1 MGDLILLS
9 DKKNLDNLSKSE
21 REHTTTYGSRY
32 FTKSVPK
39 YEMPSDGMPARAAYQ
54 IIHDELNLDGNPA
67 LNLASFVTTWMEPEA
82 DKLIMESIGKNYVDN
97 DEYPQTQVIQNRVV
111 NMLARLFNA
120 PTESKSIGSGTIGSS
135 ESIMLGLLAHK
146 WTWKKRR
153 EAEGKST
160 DKPNIVMG
168 ADVHT
173 VWEKFARYFDV
184 ELKLIPLKKNM
195 CEITE
200 TEITKVMSSFS
211 CISGLKEDIYTVT
224 AEDVKAEVDE
234 NTIAVGAVVGTTFTG
249 QMDPIEEINN
259 ALLEI
264 KETKGWDIPI
274 HVDGASGGFTL
285 PFLYPE
291 LKWDFRLEQVRSINV
306 SGHKYGL
313 VYPGIGW
320 LIFKDKTDLPEELIF
335 NINYLGGIMPNY
347 SLNFSKGSSTII
359 AQYYNL
365 IRLGMK
371 GYKNIMEN
379 MQENAHYLASKLNGT
394 NKFEVINKGIIFP
407 IVTVQLQNSDFTVFH
422 LSEKLRQKGW
432 IVPAYTLPANADD
445 IAVLRMVVKESFSKD
460 MVEMLFTDIMES
472 IEKLEESEEERIKN
486 KDKNKNPTLLY

>member
-1 MGDLILLS
+1 MLS
-9 DKKNLDNLSKSE
+9 DKKDLDKMKKSE
-21 REHTTTYGSRY
+21 RENTTTYGSRY

-39 YEMPSDGMPARAAYQ
+39 YEMPEEGMPARAAYQ

-97 DEYPQTQVIQNRVV
+97 DEYPQTEVIQDRVV
-111 NMLARLFNA
+111 NMLARLFNT
-120 PTESKSIGSGTIGSS
+120 PKDCHSVGSGTIGSS
-135 ESIMLGLLAHK
+135 EAIMLGLLAHK
-146 WTWKKRR
+146 WTWRKRR
-153 EAEGKST
+153 EAEGKPT
-160 DKPNIVMG
+160 NKPNIVMG

-184 ELKLIPLKKNM
+184 ELKLIPLR
-195 CEITE
+195 
-200 TEITKVMSSFS
+200 
-211 CISGLKEDIYTVT
+211 EDIYTIT
-224 AEDVKAEVDE
+224 AQDVVDEIDE

-264 KETKGWDIPI
+264 KKTKGWDIPI
-274 HVDGASGGFTL
+274 HVDGASGGFIL
-285 PFLYPE
+285 PFMYPNI
-291 LKWDFRLEQVRSINV
+291 LWDFRLEQVRSINV

-335 NINYLGGIMPNY
+335 KINYLGGLMPNY

-359 AQYYNL
+359 AQYYNF
-365 IRLGMK
+365 IRLGIE
-371 GYKNIMEN
+371 GYRNIMEN
-379 MQENAHYLASKLNGT
+379 MQENARYLASKLEESG
-394 NKFEVINKGIIFP
+394 KFEVINKEVVFP
-407 IVTVQLQNSDFTVFH
+407 LITAKLQNCEFNAFH
-422 LSEKLRQKGW
+422 LSEKLRERGW

-460 MVEMLFTDIMES
+460 MVEMLFKDIMDS
-472 IEKLEESEEERIKN
+472 IEILNKSLEERRKLIDEKG
-486 KDKNKNPTLLY
+486 NPTLLY

>member
-1 MGDLILLS
+1 MLS
-9 DKKNLDNLSKSE
+9 DKKNLDEMDESE
-21 REHTTTYGSRY
+21 REYTTTYGSRY
-32 FTKSVPK
+32 FTKIVPK
-39 YEMPSDGMPARAAYQ
+39 YEMPEKGMPARAAYQ

-82 DKLIMESIGKNYVDN
+82 DQLIMESIGKNYVDN
-97 DEYPQTQVIQNRVV
+97 DEYPQTEVIQDRVV

-120 PTESKSIGSGTIGSS
+120 PKDCHSVGSATIGSS

-153 EAEGKST
+153 QAEGKPF

-184 ELKLIPLKKNM
+184 ELKLIPLR
-195 CEITE
+195 
-200 TEITKVMSSFS
+200 
-211 CISGLKEDIYTVT
+211 EDIYTIT
-224 AEDVKAEVDE
+224 AEDVVAEIDE

-249 QMDPIEEINN
+249 QMDPIEDINT
-259 ALLEI
+259 ALLEV
-264 KETKGWDIPI
+264 KKTKGWDIPI
-274 HVDGASGGFTL
+274 HVDGASGGFVL
-285 PFLYPE
+285 PFLIPDMF
-291 LKWDFRLEQVRSINV
+291 WDFRLEQVRSINV

-335 NINYLGGIMPNY
+335 NINYLGGLMPNY

-365 IRLGMK
+365 IRLGKDGYTDIMK
-371 GYKNIMEN
+371 N
-379 MQENAHYLASKLNGT
+379 MQENARYLASKLEDTG
-394 NKFEVINKGIIFP
+394 KFKIINKRVIFP
-407 IVTVQLQNSDFTVFH
+407 LVAVTLQNCEFNAFH
-422 LSEKLRQKGW
+422 LSEVLRQKGW

-445 IAVLRMVVKESFSKD
+445 ISVLRMVIKESFSKD
-460 MVEMLFTDIMES
+460 MVEMLFDDIMES
-472 IEKLEESEEERIKN
+472 IKKLDLSLEERRKIIDEKE
-486 KDKNKNPTLLY
+486 NPTLLY